1 MMSAIDSAFRQARAE
16 GRAALIPYI
25 TAGFP
30 DLAALPGLVAALA
43 EGGADLIEIGIP
55 FSDPLADGPV
65 LQKAASAALA
75 RGIRIRDI
83 LQSVKGVSG
92 QTVPLLFLTYINPIL
107 RYGFQDFCRDSQVAG
122 IQGLIIPDLPWRE
135 GQSLRHMAHAQKLAV
150 IPLVAPTSTDA
161 HLMEIRRAR
170 GFVYGVSVTGVTG
183 ARTRVDHG
191 VSLLA
196 ARVKSQ
202 VNLPVAIG
210 FGIATPDQARQVG
223 QVADGVIVGSALVD
237 AIAAQPD
244 KAEAVAFRFVR
255 NMKEALTNIATKA

>member
-1 MMSAIDSAFRQARAE
+1 MSTIDNAFRQSRAQ

-30 DLAALPGLVAALA
+30 DLAALPGLVAALTDA
-43 EGGADLIEIGIP
+43 GADLIEIGIP

-65 LQKAASAALA
+65 LQQAATAALA
-75 RGIRIRDI
+75 HGTRVRDI
-83 LQSVKGVSG
+83 LQAVKVVSG
-92 QTVPLLFLTYINPIL
+92 KTVPLLFLTYVNPIL
-107 RYGFQDFCRDSQVAG
+107 RYGFEDFCRDSHAAG

-135 GQSLRHMAHAQKLAV
+135 GKPLRVTAQARELAV

-183 ARTRVDHG
+183 ARGEVDQG
-191 VSLLA
+191 VSPLV

-210 FGIATPDQARQVG
+210 FGISTPDQARQVG
-223 QVADGVIVGSALVD
+223 QVADGVIVGSALVN
-237 AIAAQPD
+237 AIAAHPGN
-244 KAEAVAFRFVR
+244 AEEVAFRFVR
-255 NMKEALTNIATKA
+255 DMKEALTNIATKA